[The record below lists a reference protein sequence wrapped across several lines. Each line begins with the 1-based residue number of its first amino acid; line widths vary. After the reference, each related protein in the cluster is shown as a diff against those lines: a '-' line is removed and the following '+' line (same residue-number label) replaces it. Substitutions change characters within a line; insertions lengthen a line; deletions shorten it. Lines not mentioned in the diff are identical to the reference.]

1 MEKSKVMQSFEDE
14 LRSALRRKEP
24 PPDFADRVLARLP
37 GAVPVRLPVRTRRP
51 WVRWVAAMAASVLL
65 ASGTIGYRYY
75 QGERAKSQV
84 LLAVRIAATK
94 LNKAQ
99 RKVQALHSARRSNS

>member
-1 MEKSKVMQSFEDE
+1 MNLEDE

-24 PPDFADRVLARLP
+24 SPEFTERVLARV
-37 GAVPVRLPVRTRRP
+37 GSVPARRAPRP

-65 ASGTIGYRYY
+65 AAGAIEYRQYR
-75 QGERAKSQV
+75 GEHARSQV
-84 LLAVRIAATK
+84 LLALRIAGGK

-99 RKVQALHSARRSNS
+99 KKVQMLNAAHRNNS

>member
-1 MEKSKVMQSFEDE
+1 MNLEDE

-24 PPDFADRVLARLP
+24 SPEFTERVLARV
-37 GAVPVRLPVRTRRP
+37 GNVPVRRAPRP

-65 ASGTIGYRYY
+65 AAGAIEYRQYR
-75 QGERAKSQV
+75 GEQARSQV
-84 LLAVRIAATK
+84 LLALRIAGGK

-99 RKVQALHSARRSNS
+99 KKVQMLNAAHRNNS